1 MRIITLPELIELIR
15 PFFHFYIAFPMYA
28 LTAFVLLGESAG
40 SWFDYVRYD
49 VAPLYIN

>member
-28 LTAFVLLGESAG
+28 LTAFSLGERTIM
-40 SWFDYVRYD
+40 V
-49 VAPLYIN
+49 

>member
-28 LTAFVLLGESAG
+28 LTAILLGESARA
-40 SWFDYVRYD
+40 WFDYVRYD